1 MDLWTPFQMSRFG
14 LLMFRL
20 SALKAATL
28 KVMSTLCGLTRSG
41 RICWLPLCVYSEMTN
56 WWRILCFV
64 FCILYFVCLFRNDK
78 LMSYFVLHHL
88 PSVSQVFRFLHPAPR
103 LWTQRQT
110 DTQTGRRQI
119 KVYAEANFFIEM
131 VNTPVLRVIFV
142 FWVCWC
148 FDRSSLRVTFLHF
161 RSAHWCNSHT
171 GLHMS
176 NIQSSLFLHIFRFAP
191 E

>member
-1 MDLWTPFQMSRFG
+1 
-14 LLMFRL
+14 
-20 SALKAATL
+20 
-28 KVMSTLCGLTRSG
+28 
-41 RICWLPLCVYSEMTN
+41 MTN

-176 NIQSSLFLHIFRFAP
+176 KSTHVISRFFCFRVFLDLRTSDQTQIAISEWIRIVSIPVESIMSYCHVM
-191 E
+191 